1 MFGLLSFSLE
11 RERSGL
17 PKLVVSQ
24 YLDLDWCCPWADD
37 GLSGVIRCWA
47 TGEQT
52 VIFCQVLKGRTCA
65 FFAGLAFYR
74 TRCMPPRKKKR
85 TAVCRDLTSVVVSHS
100 VVDLVTNKHLV
111 TSSNIKMEKK
121 REVTRAFTLA

>member
-1 MFGLLSFSLE
+1 
-11 RERSGL
+11 
-17 PKLVVSQ
+17 
-24 YLDLDWCCPWADD
+24 
-37 GLSGVIRCWA
+37 
-47 TGEQT
+47 
-52 VIFCQVLKGRTCA
+52 
-65 FFAGLAFYR
+65 
-74 TRCMPPRKKKR
+74 MPPRKKR